1 MNLNQYHK
9 LQSATRLI
17 AEAFQL
23 MPEDNAEKIN
33 LSEVAIP
40 LDDYMEK
47 YAAAFIEKEK
57 AFAEFFAQ

>member
-1 MNLNQYHK
+1 
-9 LQSATRLI
+9 
-17 AEAFQL
+17 